1 MGVHSIMSIIINFE
15 KAQEIT
21 KIRLRTERT
30 PLLIEQDILFQRA
43 LETGASTIDIIA
55 EKQRLRNITNLV
67 NEATTLNQLKTLT
80 SY

>member
-1 MGVHSIMSIIINFE
+1 MSIAINFT

-21 KIRLRTERT
+21 KTRLRTERT

-43 LETGASTIDIIA
+43 LETGASTLDIIA

-67 NEATTLNQLKTLT
+67 NEATTLDQLTTLT

>member
-1 MGVHSIMSIIINFE
+1 MSIIINFE